1 MREIKKFLI
10 IIALLLVSFLAGRH
24 IAPKEPLSI
33 RDTVANERVVWDTL
47 VVSEPVVV
55 HKYVRD
61 TIRIPVEKEGEKD
74 TVYVEVPREVKVY
87 SDSSYRA
94 VVSGYEPSLDS
105 LEIYNST
112 VYRTVYE
119 KRKPKRIGIGIQA
132 GYGAGEGGLTP
143 YIGIG
148 ISYNLLNL

>member
-33 RDTVANERVVWDTL
+33 RDTVTIEKVVWDTL
-47 VVSEPVVV
+47 KISEPVVV

-61 TIRIPVEKEGEKD
+61 TIRIPVEKDGGRD